1 MSVLKGSEAPNGFV
15 VFPLPLQKSRLLAN
29 PAALAVPATNFGEK
43 KPDPAVFNISKS
55 DSSGYLKTGG
65 SVGDAKS
72 NKASGPVLLN
82 QNHQI
87 DDSKP
92 KLDDFNLKEGNCT
105 PKPSSCKPDYDP
117 CDSKPSFAPKI
128 IIDETA
134 GIQAGS
140 KEISFGPPPLA
151 TLIPSG
157 AALFSV
163 SGVVAAEVSN
173 VATAGAFNS
182 VLSLPKAASSV
193 TLKIKDND
201 GSANGIYSGLRAV
214 NGSKIFFYPENGSA
228 DTSDF
233 IFVGRVGNGSNPNP
247 AGEVAVVLVYGALK
261 NGAGNVTG
269 FNLFSLLFDVPIEHP
284 NSNNPNDGVSIAS
297 LIDVTGTYAGGGKSD
312 SDCDDKGGK
321 VKNFTLKNEC
331 IPVCILDD
339 GPKISLALSG
349 APLDQLIVDETNL
362 AIDDTKAFAAAFS
375 AGAFSYGT
383 DGPGS
388 ISSSYSLSIG
398 AGSTGLVDVAT
409 GRAVVL
415 SVSTGVVQGRTSGA
429 GAAGG
434 LLVFTLSVAT
444 NGDVTLDQKR
454 ALRHPDPTNSD
465 DIISLSNA
473 NLIKLIRSDI
483 ITDGDGDTACAKASL
498 SIGTSLHFKDDGPSA
513 ILLITNEPLASLVVD
528 ETNLVANATASF
540 ALNFNT
546 ASSSYG
552 ADGPG
557 STSPGGYELG
567 TVGGA
572 SGLIDVASDHA
583 VILSLNGTVIE
594 GRTDDSDAFLVFTV
608 SVNLAGDVALDQ
620 IRAVKHLD
628 PTDSNDSVSLA
639 AANLV
644 SLSKIATVVDRD
656 GDTAIAKASI
666 DIAKSFVFKD
676 DGPTAASPNQEVRL
690 GTAVLDES
698 PTTAGQDGI
707 YLATTNLS
715 AAFSGPFAGSYGAD
729 GPGTTSYG
737 LTLLPG
743 IPGVAVGS
751 GLFLLDPLLADGKGP
766 QIFLI
771 AELDGSI
778 TGKSGPANIFSISVD
793 AVGVVTFAYVDG
805 VEPDNIWHPLNPNND
820 DSQALNTGT
829 SGSLLL
835 TQKIIDR
842 DGDSAVSS
850 GLNIGIGNVF
860 KIEDDGPKALADA
873 NLEIRFERAVLDESP
888 LPLAGDGLYST
899 TVALGGAFGAIGLA
913 DFGTDGPGTSGF
925 VLNLTPSAADVAV
938 GSGLFI
944 LDPLEPNG
952 KGAEIVLVKQADGS
966 VTGEVGLNQVFRIS
980 VDGSGVVT
988 FAYVDGVEPD
998 NIWHPSNPNNDDV
1011 QLLNTGIS
1019 GLLSLGQRVVD
1030 ADGDWV
1036 ETANGF
1042 NLGAGNV
1049 FGIEDDGPKALADP
1063 ISDGSFEFVPVF
1075 LDESPLP
1082 LDGGDGVYSISL
1094 ALAAAFTDP
1103 LAVDYGTDGPGST
1116 DFILKLTPSVVGA
1129 PIYSGLY
1136 LLDPTDIEI
1145 INDPIGQGEQIRL
1158 LDIAGTVY
1166 GVAGIADTK
1175 LFSISVDN
1183 LGVVT
1188 FQYSDQVDPAN
1199 IWHSDVLNDDESEL
1213 LNTGLSGTLS
1223 VLQQVLDADGDW
1235 VQTANGFVI
1244 GAGNAFGIQDDGP
1257 TLDVTAGPILPSPL
1271 VVDESFLN
1279 EPATFDFSNLVNE
1292 FSIVGTDKPGFDI
1305 LTTYALSAV
1314 SPLQTN
1320 LIATAELTPVFLF
1333 LEGGD
1338 VVGRAGFG
1346 LDSPNSLGSLI
1357 FKLSLDTT
1365 TGVASLT
1372 QYLAVVHP
1380 IPGNPNEPINT
1391 QIGDDQITIT
1401 VTSTIADSDG
1411 DSLSKSISFKIGDS
1425 LTFRDDAPSI
1435 APALAFVSLASVVS
1449 SLSVDETFLSIN
1461 STTDFSGDFSTI
1473 AILPGNDGLK
1483 SQSIAYSLEI
1493 DPDIS
1498 DSGLKDSATG
1508 DSVLLSKS
1516 TGGEVFGTINS
1527 GSTVVFK
1534 LTVDSVGK
1542 VTLDQQRSL
1551 FHPDALDPNDPVSLT
1566 PLLDGKQ
1573 LISLVKSTVTI
1584 DKDDDPLTDTISL
1597 DLTAALEFLDDGPT
1611 AKNDTDALVSGSN
1624 GPESG
1629 NVITGAG
1636 TTSGALGADLSG
1648 ADAPATIS
1656 ALSGAGGTDSTP
1668 GDGLSIA
1675 GSYGS
1680 LNIDSAGNY
1689 TYSRTPGSQDN
1700 VNDVFAYT
1708 LMDSD
1713 GDLSSASLTISIP
1726 TGPSFIVGSP
1736 AGDINGSSD
1745 PWTVTGDGNGV
1756 INGSASS
1763 DILIGDPGGSSLA
1776 PGSTANIVFVLDNS
1790 GSMVTTIP
1798 FGGSTKTRMRAL
1810 QDAVIASL
1818 DTLYSS
1824 GAANI
1829 RVHIDKFSQS
1839 AAPVGTF
1846 NLTTNSIDSP
1856 TELAS
1861 AKAAVN
1867 SITTDATTNYE
1878 AGLQAA
1884 LNWIVLSQASGGPL
1898 TSATLSQLLFISDG
1912 EPNFLLNADNIS
1924 LLLSNTSSATTTAA
1938 IDSALG
1944 LYNPP
1949 GTSNDD
1955 RVSEVDNIES
1965 STPPLLPTHV
1975 AFTIEA
1981 IGINISSGA
1990 LTNLTRIE
1998 GSGIA
2003 PYPINPDPGADNI
2016 STAEDL
2022 TSVIGDLVGG
2032 SSISDAAG
2040 NDLISGGDSIDLI
2053 FGDSL
2058 NSDQLAIDKSISAT
2072 YPPWSGWDVFA
2083 FLEGPGGATK
2093 GLGGAQWTRTDS
2105 VNYIKANPDLV
2116 AKESGRSGGNDTIDG
2131 GNGDDVIYGQEGFD
2145 SITGA
2150 AGADRLSGGTGSD
2163 IFKYGSLASIAT
2175 QTGLTVASAD
2185 IITDFASGS
2194 DKIQTGIAGVV
2205 GANLR
2210 NDPGAA
2216 GRTFASSL
2224 VAANAFFNTVGNQAY
2239 NYFYTFDTSAA
2250 QTDAYLFFKSG
2261 GSLGNCIAGLSLDIK
2276 PGTSLQ
2282 NGDII

>member
-15 VFPLPLQKSRLLAN
+15 VFPLPLQKSRLLAK

-269 FNLFSLLFDVPIEHP
+269 FNLYSLLFDVPIEHP

-362 AIDDTKAFAAAFS
+362 AIDDTQAFAAAFS

-557 STSPGGYELG
+557 SISPGGYELG
-567 TVGGA
+567 TLGGA

-608 SVNLAGDVALDQ
+608 SVNLAGDVTLDQ

-676 DGPTAASPNQEVRL
+676 DGPTSASPNQEVRL

-793 AVGVVTFAYVDG
+793 AVGVVIV
-805 VEPDNIWHPLNPNND
+805 
-820 DSQALNTGT
+820 
-829 SGSLLL
+829 
-835 TQKIIDR
+835 
-842 DGDSAVSS
+842 
-850 GLNIGIGNVF
+850 
-860 KIEDDGPKALADA
+860 A
-873 NLEIRFERAVLDESP
+873 N
-888 LPLAGDGLYST
+888 
-899 TVALGGAFGAIGLA
+899 
-913 DFGTDGPGTSGF
+913 
-925 VLNLTPSAADVAV
+925 
-938 GSGLFI
+938 
-944 LDPLEPNG
+944 
-952 KGAEIVLVKQADGS
+952 
-966 VTGEVGLNQVFRIS
+966 
-980 VDGSGVVT
+980 
-988 FAYVDGVEPD
+988 
-998 NIWHPSNPNNDDV
+998 
-1011 QLLNTGIS
+1011 
-1019 GLLSLGQRVVD
+1019 VD
-1030 ADGDWV
+1030 AV
-1036 ETANGF
+1036 MVIF
-1042 NLGAGNV
+1042 M
-1049 FGIEDDGPKALADP
+1049 
-1063 ISDGSFEFVPVF
+1063 GS
-1075 LDESPLP
+1075 
-1082 LDGGDGVYSISL
+1082 
-1094 ALAAAFTDP
+1094 
-1103 LAVDYGTDGPGST
+1103 
-1116 DFILKLTPSVVGA
+1116 
-1129 PIYSGLY
+1129 
-1136 LLDPTDIEI
+1136 
-1145 INDPIGQGEQIRL
+1145 R
-1158 LDIAGTVY
+1158 
-1166 GVAGIADTK
+1166 
-1175 LFSISVDN
+1175 
-1183 LGVVT
+1183 
-1188 FQYSDQVDPAN
+1188 
-1199 IWHSDVLNDDESEL
+1199 
-1213 LNTGLSGTLS
+1213 
-1223 VLQQVLDADGDW
+1223 
-1235 VQTANGFVI
+1235 
-1244 GAGNAFGIQDDGP
+1244 
-1257 TLDVTAGPILPSPL
+1257 
-1271 VVDESFLN
+1271 
-1279 EPATFDFSNLVNE
+1279 
-1292 FSIVGTDKPGFDI
+1292 
-1305 LTTYALSAV
+1305 
-1314 SPLQTN
+1314 
-1320 LIATAELTPVFLF
+1320 
-1333 LEGGD
+1333 
-1338 VVGRAGFG
+1338 
-1346 LDSPNSLGSLI
+1346 
-1357 FKLSLDTT
+1357 
-1365 TGVASLT
+1365 
-1372 QYLAVVHP
+1372 
-1380 IPGNPNEPINT
+1380 
-1391 QIGDDQITIT
+1391 
-1401 VTSTIADSDG
+1401 
-1411 DSLSKSISFKIGDS
+1411 
-1425 LTFRDDAPSI
+1425 
-1435 APALAFVSLASVVS
+1435 
-1449 SLSVDETFLSIN
+1449 
-1461 STTDFSGDFSTI
+1461 
-1473 AILPGNDGLK
+1473 
-1483 SQSIAYSLEI
+1483 
-1493 DPDIS
+1493 
-1498 DSGLKDSATG
+1498 
-1508 DSVLLSKS
+1508 
-1516 TGGEVFGTINS
+1516 
-1527 GSTVVFK
+1527 
-1534 LTVDSVGK
+1534 
-1542 VTLDQQRSL
+1542 
-1551 FHPDALDPNDPVSLT
+1551 
-1566 PLLDGKQ
+1566 
-1573 LISLVKSTVTI
+1573 
-1584 DKDDDPLTDTISL
+1584 
-1597 DLTAALEFLDDGPT
+1597 
-1611 AKNDTDALVSGSN
+1611 
-1624 GPESG
+1624 
-1629 NVITGAG
+1629 
-1636 TTSGALGADLSG
+1636 
-1648 ADAPATIS
+1648 
-1656 ALSGAGGTDSTP
+1656 
-1668 GDGLSIA
+1668 
-1675 GSYGS
+1675 
-1680 LNIDSAGNY
+1680 
-1689 TYSRTPGSQDN
+1689 
-1700 VNDVFAYT
+1700 
-1708 LMDSD
+1708 
-1713 GDLSSASLTISIP
+1713 
-1726 TGPSFIVGSP
+1726 
-1736 AGDINGSSD
+1736 
-1745 PWTVTGDGNGV
+1745 
-1756 INGSASS
+1756 
-1763 DILIGDPGGSSLA
+1763 
-1776 PGSTANIVFVLDNS
+1776 
-1790 GSMVTTIP
+1790 
-1798 FGGSTKTRMRAL
+1798 
-1810 QDAVIASL
+1810 
-1818 DTLYSS
+1818 
-1824 GAANI
+1824 
-1829 RVHIDKFSQS
+1829 
-1839 AAPVGTF
+1839 
-1846 NLTTNSIDSP
+1846 
-1856 TELAS
+1856 
-1861 AKAAVN
+1861 
-1867 SITTDATTNYE
+1867 
-1878 AGLQAA
+1878 
-1884 LNWIVLSQASGGPL
+1884 
-1898 TSATLSQLLFISDG
+1898 
-1912 EPNFLLNADNIS
+1912 
-1924 LLLSNTSSATTTAA
+1924 
-1938 IDSALG
+1938 
-1944 LYNPP
+1944 
-1949 GTSNDD
+1949 
-1955 RVSEVDNIES
+1955 
-1965 STPPLLPTHV
+1965 
-1975 AFTIEA
+1975 
-1981 IGINISSGA
+1981 
-1990 LTNLTRIE
+1990 
-1998 GSGIA
+1998 
-2003 PYPINPDPGADNI
+2003 
-2016 STAEDL
+2016 
-2022 TSVIGDLVGG
+2022 
-2032 SSISDAAG
+2032 
-2040 NDLISGGDSIDLI
+2040 
-2053 FGDSL
+2053 
-2058 NSDQLAIDKSISAT
+2058 
-2072 YPPWSGWDVFA
+2072 
-2083 FLEGPGGATK
+2083 
-2093 GLGGAQWTRTDS
+2093 
-2105 VNYIKANPDLV
+2105 
-2116 AKESGRSGGNDTIDG
+2116 
-2131 GNGDDVIYGQEGFD
+2131 
-2145 SITGA
+2145 
-2150 AGADRLSGGTGSD
+2150 
-2163 IFKYGSLASIAT
+2163 
-2175 QTGLTVASAD
+2175 
-2185 IITDFASGS
+2185 
-2194 DKIQTGIAGVV
+2194 
-2205 GANLR
+2205 
-2210 NDPGAA
+2210 
-2216 GRTFASSL
+2216 
-2224 VAANAFFNTVGNQAY
+2224 
-2239 NYFYTFDTSAA
+2239 
-2250 QTDAYLFFKSG
+2250 
-2261 GSLGNCIAGLSLDIK
+2261 
-2276 PGTSLQ
+2276 
-2282 NGDII
+2282 